1 MRYGAKVLF
10 DDVTTTFLAGR
21 RYGLTGPNGSG
32 KSTFM
37 KVLTGELDA
46 QKGTVVR
53 PKRVGVLSQD
63 QFAFDAF
70 RVVDTVIMGN
80 RPLWQALEER
90 DRLYS
95 KEDMTDEDGMRLG
108 ELEGIV
114 AENDGYTAESDA
126 AILLDGLDIPEP
138 LHERKM
144 SDPSAKEQL
153 AKGFYALES
162 GAWRW
167 TAGNFSAVLKTP
179 PGAAQKGATLTLAL
193 VVSDAVLKQVHSQS
207 LTAAIAGKTLKSE
220 NYQDPGGHTFTA
232 DIPAVSLTG
241 DTVTV
246 DFSLDNSL
254 PPGPSDRRELG
265 VIVTA
270 VGVETN

>member
-1 MRYGAKVLF
+1 MSALCIA
-10 DDVTTTFLAGR
+10 LA
-21 RYGLTGPNGSG
+21 
-32 KSTFM
+32 
-37 KVLTGELDA
+37 
-46 QKGTVVR
+46 
-53 PKRVGVLSQD
+53 LS
-63 QFAFDAF
+63 
-70 RVVDTVIMGN
+70 
-80 RPLWQALEER
+80 
-90 DRLYS
+90 
-95 KEDMTDEDGMRLG
+95 
-108 ELEGIV
+108 
-114 AENDGYTAESDA
+114 
-126 AILLDGLDIPEP
+126 AILLGAGCSGKYSRTAVQNDEGEP
-138 LHERKM
+138 AAAKAVLVSSLKM